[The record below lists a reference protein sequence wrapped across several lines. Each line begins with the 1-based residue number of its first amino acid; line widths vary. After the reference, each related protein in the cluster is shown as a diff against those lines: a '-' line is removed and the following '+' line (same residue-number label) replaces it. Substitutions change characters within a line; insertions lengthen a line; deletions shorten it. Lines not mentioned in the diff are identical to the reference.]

1 MNAEERLRA
10 ERARDVGLFRYT
22 LIRPAAEASLSKRE
36 RGALI
41 RAIAAGEHTGPDGR
55 TVTVG
60 RSTLDRWLKAWK
72 SGGFDALVPAARMV
86 QRRTPAEI
94 LDLAVALK
102 REVPAR
108 TAAQIVAIL
117 TEHGTIA
124 PSARTLH
131 RHFADLGLRHELRP
145 LAGAFGRFEADRP
158 NEIWVGDAL
167 HGPTINGR
175 KAMLFAFLDDHTR
188 LLTGYRW
195 VRREDTIRM
204 ESALRAGIA
213 SRGIPSIAYADNGS
227 PYVDRQ
233 FLGTLAR
240 LGIRLVHSA
249 PGRPQGRGKIER
261 FFRSVREQFLVEIG
275 TGRELDSL
283 EQLNEYFTAWV
294 ETVYHQRIH
303 SETGAAPLARWN
315 HAWETIMTAGGPGP
329 VLPTPG
335 QLHEAFLWTETRAV
349 TKTATISL
357 NGNTYEVDAALTG
370 RRVELLFDPFDLA
383 DIAVRYHGRDMGKA
397 VPHRITRHAHRK
409 ARPDESLPAPAATG
423 IDYLAL
429 LAGRHH
435 RDLVERISY
444 ADLSTANPA
453 SPDSGLALGRV
464 DLVDGLIQPDLWTE
478 PSTGIETV
486 TATTDDQEGS
496 A

>member
-249 PGRPQGRGKIER
+249 PGRPLRDAGRSSGS
-261 FFRSVREQFLVEIG
+261 FAACASSSSSRSAPAVSWTPWNSSTSTSPPGSRPSTTSASTPKPAPRRWPGG
-275 TGRELDSL
+275 T
-283 EQLNEYFTAWV
+283 
-294 ETVYHQRIH
+294 
-303 SETGAAPLARWN
+303 
-315 HAWETIMTAGGPGP
+315 
-329 VLPTPG
+329 TPG
-335 QLHEAFLWTETRAV
+335 
-349 TKTATISL
+349 
-357 NGNTYEVDAALTG
+357 
-370 RRVELLFDPFDLA
+370 RR
-383 DIAVRYHGRDMGKA
+383 
-397 VPHRITRHAHRK
+397 
-409 ARPDESLPAPAATG
+409 S
-423 IDYLAL
+423 
-429 LAGRHH
+429 
-435 RDLVERISY
+435 
-444 ADLSTANPA
+444 
-453 SPDSGLALGRV
+453 
-464 DLVDGLIQPDLWTE
+464 
-478 PSTGIETV
+478 
-486 TATTDDQEGS
+486 
-496 A
+496 